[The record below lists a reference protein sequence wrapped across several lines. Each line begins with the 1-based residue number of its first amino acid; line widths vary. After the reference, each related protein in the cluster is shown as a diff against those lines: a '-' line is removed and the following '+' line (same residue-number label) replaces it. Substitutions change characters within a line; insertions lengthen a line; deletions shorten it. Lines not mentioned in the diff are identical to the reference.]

1 MCNTHYVCDLQV
13 QHTLKIVK
21 NGKNTY
27 GCIRPKYLKTWQ
39 YPDCSSV
46 VDSRIYVHTVYASH
60 RVPYSIPSSSL
71 LDPYVVMLSAG
82 DCILYPQLLLCWTM
96 RSLNHATTAI
106 LTHAVICQDGVPCQT
121 HSQLVDDWI
130 LTDFGY
136 AYTILSP
143 ITRIIRYYLQCP
155 ISSYLSSYI
164 LSYPILS
171 YLSSYMILTL

>member
-1 MCNTHYVCDLQV
+1 MHLAE
-13 QHTLKIVK
+13 
-21 NGKNTY
+21 
-27 GCIRPKYLKTWQ
+27 
-39 YPDCSSV
+39 S
-46 VDSRIYVHTVYASH
+46 
-60 RVPYSIPSSSL
+60 PYSIPSSSL

-106 LTHAVICQDGVPCQT
+106 LTHAVICQDGVPCQI

-136 AYTILSP
+136 AHTILSP

-155 ISSYLSSYI
+155 ISSYLSSFV

-171 YLSSYMILTL
+171 YLSSYMILILSYIILVLHQCSLMIRSNSISPFGTTTTPRHGTSPGEPSTKTATG